1 MAELVA
7 RTPADW
13 QAEARARLAGL
24 AAGKPRP
31 VPESLRSYVD
41 EQRTKAA
48 LAVRQASAVVVRE
61 ACRQAQR
68 EAAGSAT
75 ASRYRAVTAEE
86 IYRAV
91 PLEQQW
97 VLCLGP
103 KRTMRAVV
111 RDAAEL
117 LPPEEFRA
125 CSRQGWR
132 SLGAAFA
139 PTPYVTQQRGTRT
152 RSGLPVRRDVRGA

>member
-13 QAEARARLAGL
+13 QSEARARLAGL
-24 AAGKPRP
+24 AAGKLRP
-31 VPESLRSYVD
+31 VPVELQQYAD
-41 EQRTKAA
+41 EQRAKAA
-48 LAVRQASAVVVRE
+48 LAVRQASAVVVRD
-61 ACRQAQR
+61 ATRQAQR

-91 PLEQQW
+91 PLEHQW

-117 LPPEEFRA
+117 LAPEEFRQD
-125 CSRQGWR
+125 SRQGWR

-139 PTPYVTQQRGTRT
+139 PTPYVTQQRSART
-152 RSGLPVRRDVRGA
+152 NRGLPVQRDVRGA